1 MEKMER
7 KEADDEDWYVQ
18 GRSWRN
24 GIRVISLSPT
34 WLEEVED
41 EEKMTIKIE
50 MVNMQVRRKVWSLS
64 RWSKNGIDLNSVN
77 AFKSSIAR

>member
-34 WLEEVED
+34 RLEEVED